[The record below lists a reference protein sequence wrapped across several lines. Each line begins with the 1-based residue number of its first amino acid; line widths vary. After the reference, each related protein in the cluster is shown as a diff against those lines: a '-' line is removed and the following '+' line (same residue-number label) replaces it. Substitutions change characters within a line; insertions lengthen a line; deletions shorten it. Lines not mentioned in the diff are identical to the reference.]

1 MSTHYHLNK
10 LKTYNIIV
18 LGENMRNII
27 INNKEYTLQEDP
39 FKAFEESLVK
49 DTITDYFMPFDYIF
63 GDFSYGK
70 IRFKG
75 FYDSSNKNCKEM
87 NDIKNLD
94 NYLKNYCS
102 YGCKWFLLKKM

>member
-75 FYDSSNKNCKEM
+75 LPHGPCHPWLSSYEWTPACVPRK
-87 NDIKNLD
+87 
-94 NYLKNYCS
+94 
-102 YGCKWFLLKKM
+102 GA